1 MQDSESETTLVRGLV
16 QIGLLLTLTG
26 LMTGC
31 ASRTALVIARSD
43 AQFNLSATN
52 KISLAAHAQPRESEL
67 ALQQALL
74 TALQEHGIELVS
86 PAQADF
92 TLAYWLDDSW
102 KPGKKVIYYYNG
114 GWQNT
119 YPMAQPTFISA
130 GPQGQVMYENQH
142 PIRQRVV
149 DSPYYIQG
157 IRLKI
162 YPKTG
167 VNADPFKAA
176 WEGYIEGGSR
186 VSQKREPI
194 LLRTLLNY
202 YGKDF
207 NGRAPLLLEK

>member
-1 MQDSESETTLVRGLV
+1 MQKAESETPLVHGLVR
-16 QIGLLLTLTG
+16 IGLLLTLTG
-26 LMTGC
+26 LITGC
-31 ASRTALVIARSD
+31 ASRTALVIARRD
-43 AQFNLSATN
+43 AQFNLSAAS
-52 KISLAAHAQPRESEL
+52 KISLAAHAHPRESEL
-67 ALQQALL
+67 ALQQTLI
-74 TALQEHGIELVS
+74 TALHERGIEIVP

-102 KPGKKVIYYYNG
+102 KPGKKVVYYYDG

-119 YPMAQPTFISA
+119 YPMAQPTFMYA
-130 GPQGQVMYENQH
+130 GPQGQMLYEDQR

-157 IRLKI
+157 IRLKV

-167 VNADPFKAA
+167 TNTDPFKAA
-176 WEGYIEGGSR
+176 WEGYIEGGKR
-186 VSQKREPI
+186 VSHKRERV

-207 NGRAPLLLEK
+207 AGRTALLSE